1 VDELLRFQSR
11 QVDAGRRWADVG
23 HDGEFGAGSCMA
35 VHQAAQ
41 DAGTRRLRDSG
52 SNPR

>member
-11 QVDAGRRWADVG
+11 QVDAGRRWIDVG
-23 HDGEFGAGSCMA
+23 HDGEFGAGSRMA

-41 DAGTRRLRDSG
+41 YASTRRLRDG
-52 SNPR
+52 GGNPC